1 LFCRFVEAP
10 NNSSMKKFLIF
21 SAIGVVLIVILW
33 SVVNTVRLK
42 QTKSFSPEEV
52 VTFLDGELKINVF
65 YNRPYKKGREIFG
78 SLVPYGKVWRTGA
91 NEATVFET
99 NKTITLEGKKL
110 APGKYSFWTI
120 PDSTSWQII
129 FNAQHGQ
136 WGVNSKG
143 EANRDTTLD
152 VLSISAQAIVQE
164 NEFEQFTIQFEKMGE
179 EAEMV
184 LMWDKT
190 VVAIPF
196 SYPLP

>member
-1 LFCRFVEAP
+1 
-10 NNSSMKKFLIF
+10 MKKFLIF
-21 SAIGVVLIVILW
+21 SAIAVVLIVILW

-52 VTFLDGELKINVF
+52 VTFADGDLKIKVL

-78 SLVPYGKVWRTGA
+78 GLVPYGKVWRTGA
-91 NEATVFET
+91 NEATIFEN
-99 NKTITLEGKKL
+99 NKTIILEGKKL
-110 APGKYSFWTI
+110 VPGKYSFWTV

-129 FNAQHGQ
+129 FNSQHGQ

-143 EANRDTTLD
+143 EANRDPALD
-152 VLSISAQAIVQE
+152 VLSISAQAIIQE

-179 EAEMV
+179 DAEMV
-184 LMWDKT
+184 LLWDKT

-196 SYPLP
+196 SYQLP